1 MSELRFRPP
10 AASLLEIGRTLVG
23 LAQVELA
30 EMRQRQNLSKK
41 HNDMLDLLED
51 DFLGAN
57 ELLMNYYLPANLPLG
72 AVRYYIEQD
81 RDYPSLQERLRDR
94 PGQINGLDTNE
105 NRREGRRRSRI
116 MFIDGAGQK
125 PGDSRDTRWQIFFN
139 LTVIG
144 ALKDAELLEYH
155 RQDLDQVYTETKDKV
170 NNHLPWSSRQLI
182 FKDYPFIQP
191 NKGWSP
197 FAQI

>member
-1 MSELRFRPP
+1 MSEFRSRPP
-10 AASLLEIGRTLVG
+10 VASLLEVGRTLIG

-30 EMRQRQNLSKK
+30 EMRQRQSLSQK
-41 HNDMLDLLED
+41 HNDMFDLLED

-57 ELLMNYYLPANLPLG
+57 ELLMDYYLPANLPLS
-72 AVRYYIEQD
+72 AIRYYIEQD
-81 RDYPSLQERLRDR
+81 RDYSSLRDRLRDQSN
-94 PGQINGLDTNE
+94 QINGLDINE
-105 NRREGRRRSRI
+105 NQRQSRRRSRI

-125 PGDSRDTRWQIFFN
+125 PGDSHDTRWQILFN
-139 LTVIG
+139 LTVMG

-155 RQDLDQVYTETKDKV
+155 RQALAQVYEETKDKV
-170 NNHLPWSSRQLI
+170 DNCLPWSSKQLV

-197 FAQI
+197 FTRI